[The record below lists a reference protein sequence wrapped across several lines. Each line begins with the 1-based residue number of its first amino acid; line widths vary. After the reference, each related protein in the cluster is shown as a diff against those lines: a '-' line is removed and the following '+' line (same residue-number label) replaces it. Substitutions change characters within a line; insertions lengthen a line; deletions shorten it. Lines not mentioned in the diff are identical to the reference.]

1 MFCVFFSTFGKHG
14 YGIDGLAKILN
25 TCLME
30 NCMEIPLHFFAENCT
45 ATVTLPVILC
55 HKLFRS
61 NTMHAHGV
69 HVVYVCT
76 CECGLQCECG
86 WGLSHF

>member
-1 MFCVFFSTFGKHG
+1 MFCVFFSTFGKHR

-61 NTMHAHGV
+61 NTMHARGV
-69 HVVYVCT
+69 HVNVVDM
-76 CECGLQCECG
+76 
-86 WGLSHF
+86 